1 MTDDIK
7 SVASNKNITIALLE
21 GNYIDDG
28 RWSTKQ
34 DVISDIDSIRNGA
47 ALGLTALQ
55 DIPDD
60 YKFVYATDDDI
71 DLLKFN

>member
-1 MTDDIK
+1 MILK
-7 SVASNKNITIALLE
+7 LKHRIKNIIIALLE
-21 GNYIDDG
+21 GNYIEDN
-28 RWSTKQ
+28 RWQLKQ
-34 DVISDIDSIRNGA
+34 NVISDLDAIRSGA

-60 YKFVYATDDDI
+60 YKFEMATDDDI